1 MFADLFTEVLQAINR
16 NRLRAAATGFAVTS
30 GIFLLIV
37 LLAFWQDGE
46 LSQREIF
53 VMIAILTALSLTND
67 SDDSDTDDSRNCFCN
82 R

>member
-1 MFADLFTEVLQAINR
+1 MFEDNWFL
-16 NRLRAAATGFAVTS
+16 
-30 GIFLLIV
+30 FLLIV

-53 VMIAILTALSLTND
+53 VMIAILTALSMTND
-67 SDDSDTDDSRNCFCN
+67 SDDSDTDTDDSRNCFCN